1 MGYVDDAFANLK
13 RTNEVSPTAEGAAS
27 RRQQAIREVVRTGWD
42 LDDDFLTGSY
52 RRETKIKPLQDVDM
66 FVVVD
71 PDGTQGSYR
80 SKTPGDILAA
90 LRGVLEAKYDSVTI
104 DRMACTVGF
113 GSESEIV
120 SFDVVPAFKLASGGY
135 GIPDSQRGV
144 WIKTNPKLHH
154 ELSTAKNSRC
164 DHKFVPFVK
173 MVKAIN
179 RDLGGP
185 VMPSF
190 LIEVMAWQFVT
201 EPFGRYQDEVRWF
214 LASAVEGVD
223 RVWPD
228 PASLGPDVNT
238 MSSAQRANAA
248 KALRGALAV
257 AEEAIRL
264 EDDGQERAAVEAWRR
279 LFGNRMPRP

>member
-13 RTNEVSPTAEGAAS
+13 RSIEVSPTTEGAAS
-27 RRQQAIREVVRTGWD
+27 TRQQAIRELVHANWD

-66 FVVVD
+66 FVVID
-71 PDGTQGSYR
+71 PEGAQSSYR
-80 SKTPGDILAA
+80 QNTPAEILGA
-90 LRGVLEAKYDSVTI
+90 LKGVLATRYDSVVV
-104 DRMACTVGF
+104 DRMACTIAF
-113 GSESEIV
+113 GSDSEIV
-120 SFDVVPAFKLASGGY
+120 SFDVVPAFKLLSGGY
-135 GIPDSQRGV
+135 EIPDTERGV

-154 ELSTAKNSRC
+154 ELSTAKNAKC
-164 DHKFVPFVK
+164 DLKFVPFVK

-185 VMPSF
+185 VKPSF
-190 LIEVMAWQFVT
+190 LTEVMAWQFVT

-214 LASAVEGVD
+214 LASAIEGVEHA
-223 RVWPD
+223 WPD
-228 PASLGPDVNT
+228 PAGFGPDVNT
-238 MSSAQRANAA
+238 MLSSQRSMAISELTR
-248 KALRGALAV
+248 ALSI

-264 EDDGQERAAVEAWRR
+264 EDDGQERAAVETWRK